1 MTPETEPKAE
11 GKHEEKHES
20 KHEHHHEKAALEA
33 KLEASEKKNE
43 ELKNQLLRTAAE
55 YDNYRKRAT
64 READQKFNDGV
75 SHAVTQILGILDTL
89 DMAANAASA
98 DENYKKGVMMT
109 LDKAAKALEN
119 LNITEI
125 EALNKPFDPNFMNA
139 VQQVP
144 AAEGQESGTSCR
156 SSRRATRSA
165 IRSSATQR
173 SSLQNKKPD
182 WPARVHIN
190 PLLSITTFKA
200 NLKGVFIMSKIIGID
215 LGTTNSCVA
224 VMEGG
229 EPVVIAN
236 AEGAR
241 TTPSVVGFTKTG
253 ERLVGQVAKRQA
265 ITNPDRTPSLPS
277 SVRWAPT
284 TRSTPTAR
292 TTPPRR
298 SAL

>member
-1 MTPETEPKAE
+1 MSHEAETKKEATAAPETEQTVTPEAEPKAE
-11 GKHEEKHES
+11 KKTEG

-55 YDNYRKRAT
+55 YDNYRKRSQ

-89 DMAANAASA
+89 DMAANAVCA

-144 AAEGQESGTSCR
+144 PAEGQESGDVV
-156 SSRRATRSA
+156 
-165 IRSSATQR
+165 QVF
-173 SSLQNKKPD
+173 Q
-182 WPARVHIN
+182 
-190 PLLSITTFKA
+190 
-200 NLKGVFIMSKIIGID
+200 KGYKIGDKIIRHA
-215 LGTTNSCVA
+215 TVVVA
-224 VMEGG
+224 E
-229 EPVVIAN
+229 
-236 AEGAR
+236 
-241 TTPSVVGFTKTG
+241 
-253 ERLVGQVAKRQA
+253 
-265 ITNPDRTPSLPS
+265 
-277 SVRWAPT
+277 
-284 TRSTPTAR
+284 
-292 TTPPRR
+292 
-298 SAL
+298 